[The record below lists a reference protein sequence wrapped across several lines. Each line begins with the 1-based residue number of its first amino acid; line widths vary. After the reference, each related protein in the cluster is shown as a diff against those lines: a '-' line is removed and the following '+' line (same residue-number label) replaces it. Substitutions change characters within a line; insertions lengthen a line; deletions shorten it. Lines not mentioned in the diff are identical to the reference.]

1 MYLKKI
7 LNMLKTYMIKE
18 FNKLVCNLY
27 HKSNYITHTRTLK
40 QALNHLLVLKNV
52 SEPSQFNQKA
62 LLKWYIDMNTKLS
75 IEAKNDFEKDLLKV
89 INNSRFGKTMEN
101 VRTANNYKWKNYK

>member
-1 MYLKKI
+1 
-7 LNMLKTYMIKE
+7 MIKE

-52 SEPSQFNQKA
+52 SEQFNLIK
-62 LLKWYIDMNTKLS
+62 KHCS
-75 IEAKNDFEKDLLKV
+75 NDIL
-89 INNSRFGKTMEN
+89 I
-101 VRTANNYKWKNYK
+101 